1 MFDFECKWFHQA
13 PGWVVVRGRDIST
26 SQARVRNRHVGW
38 DGYDKQITSRAGARP
53 SACVTPIFE
62 GVVAGVAMA
71 ALAPSLWSR
80 RLHDADADALRY
92 RLLAA
97 QLRPRQSQIRALRER
112 VLAAL
117 SDEAAALDA
126 LEAAAERQQEQQ
138 QHALKYGQYLNVL
151 SLSARGRRKR
161 RQH

>member
-1 MFDFECKWFHQA
+1 
-13 PGWVVVRGRDIST
+13 
-26 SQARVRNRHVGW
+26 
-38 DGYDKQITSRAGARP
+38 
-53 SACVTPIFE
+53 
-62 GVVAGVAMA
+62 MA

-126 LEAAAERQQEQQ
+126 LEAAAER
-138 QHALKYGQYLNVL
+138 
-151 SLSARGRRKR
+151 RKKEIER
-161 RQH
+161 FAENEVFIFPFRLILLAPIHFN